1 MSEKNIFDKIREDV
15 KAGQKPEP
23 DINERFG
30 KPFGKPA
37 NESAFDKI
45 RREADERRA
54 ARDAEKQKLDEIFN
68 RMKNDNL
75 II

>member
-23 DINERFG
+23 DINER
-30 KPFGKPA
+30 FGKPA

-54 ARDAEKQKLDEIFN
+54 ARDAEKQKLDEFFN
-68 RMKNDNL
+68 RMKTDNL